1 MRDLEK
7 REFVI
12 FHVALEIPLVTEL
25 FSDDNHDDCLVSA
38 SS

>member
-12 FHVALEIPLVTEL
+12 FHVALETTLATEL
-25 FSDDNHDDCLVSA
+25 FSDDYHDDV
-38 SS
+38 